1 LSEESRSTLITG
13 ASRGIGRAIA
23 FRLAAMG
30 HRIAVNYNTHPED
43 AEEVVES
50 IKSKGGEAIAVQG
63 NVADREQVDAMFS
76 AAEEAFGPVQIL
88 VNNAGIIDDALI
100 LRMKDEAWDRVIQT
114 NLNGTY
120 YCCHRAVSGM
130 VKARWGRIINI
141 SSVVGISGN
150 IGQTNYSASKGAIHS
165 LTYSL
170 AKELSSRNIT
180 VNAIAPGYIETAT
193 VDDLPQ
199 KTKDT
204 IMTWIPMRRFGVP
217 DEVAVAAEFLAKDA
231 ARYTTGIILRTD
243 GGMAISGS
251 N

>member
-1 LSEESRSTLITG
+1 MSEESRSTLITG

-204 IMTWIPMRRFGVP
+204 IVTWIPMRRFGVP

>member
-1 LSEESRSTLITG
+1 MSEESRSTLITG

-165 LTYSL
+165 
-170 AKELSSRNIT
+170 
-180 VNAIAPGYIETAT
+180 
-193 VDDLPQ
+193 
-199 KTKDT
+199 
-204 IMTWIPMRRFGVP
+204 
-217 DEVAVAAEFLAKDA
+217 
-231 ARYTTGIILRTD
+231 
-243 GGMAISGS
+243 
-251 N
+251 

>member
-1 LSEESRSTLITG
+1 
-13 ASRGIGRAIA
+13 
-23 FRLAAMG
+23 
-30 HRIAVNYNTHPED
+30 
-43 AEEVVES
+43 
-50 IKSKGGEAIAVQG
+50 
-63 NVADREQVDAMFS
+63 
-76 AAEEAFGPVQIL
+76 
-88 VNNAGIIDDALI
+88 
-100 LRMKDEAWDRVIQT
+100 
-114 NLNGTY
+114 
-120 YCCHRAVSGM
+120 M

>member
-1 LSEESRSTLITG
+1 MSEVSRSTLITG

-23 FRLAAMG
+23 FRLARQG
-30 HRIAVNYNTHPED
+30 HRIAVNYNTHPDD
-43 AEEVVES
+43 AEEVVET
-50 IKSKGGEAIAVQG
+50 IKAGGGEAISVQCS
-63 NVADREQVDAMFS
+63 VAEREQVDAMF
-76 AAEEAFGPVQIL
+76 AITEEAFGPVQIL

-100 LRMKDEAWDRVIQT
+100 LRMKDNAWDRVIQT

-120 YCCHRAVSGM
+120 YCCHRAVPGM
-130 VKARWGRIINI
+130 VRARWGRIINI

-150 IGQTNYSASKGAIHS
+150 PGQANYSASKGAIHS

-193 VDDLPQ
+193 VDGLPQ
-199 KTKDT
+199 KTKDR
-204 IMTWIPMRRFGVP
+204 IMTWIPMSRFGVP
-217 DEVAVAAEFLAKDA
+217 DEVAVAAEFLAQDDT
-231 ARYTTGIILRTD
+231 RYITGIILRTD

>member
-1 LSEESRSTLITG
+1 MSEESRSTLITG